1 MLAEL
6 EGEKESG
13 SEPEQV
19 SSGYV
24 SCVRVGGEPI
34 LPSVM
39 TDQARLEALTWRRR
53 ALDVEERLAA
63 RRREKLAERIDDI
76 VSKVKSSMNHR
87 EQEEILEENIVYSV
101 NDYQEE
107 ESFNVYEVMR
117 SNSRAADEC
126 LNNFHGEENRTV
138 SQPALPRK
146 SPSDKPE
153 TPSPKKSPRKS
164 PRNESLAYDAKTA
177 PKSFE
182 EVKQQGFCRQMLS
195 LTTTATW

>member
-1 MLAEL
+1 MGAEDDQILKMLAEL

-24 SCVRVGGEPI
+24 SCVQVGVEPI

-63 RRREKLAERIDDI
+63 RWREKLAERIDDI

-87 EQEEILEENIVYSV
+87 EQKEILEENIVYSV
-101 NDYQEE
+101 NDYQ
-107 ESFNVYEVMR
+107 
-117 SNSRAADEC
+117 
-126 LNNFHGEENRTV
+126 
-138 SQPALPRK
+138 
-146 SPSDKPE
+146 
-153 TPSPKKSPRKS
+153 
-164 PRNESLAYDAKTA
+164 
-177 PKSFE
+177 
-182 EVKQQGFCRQMLS
+182 
-195 LTTTATW
+195 

>member
-34 LPSVM
+34 LPPVM

-63 RRREKLAERIDDI
+63 RRREKIAERIDNI

-87 EQEEILEENIVYSV
+87 EEEILEEDIEYSV
-101 NDYQEE
+101 DDYQEE
-107 ESFNVYEVMR
+107 SLNVYEVMR

-138 SQPALPRK
+138 SQPASPRK
-146 SPSDKPE
+146 TPSDKPE

-182 EVKQQGFCRQMLS
+182 EVKQQRFCRQMLS